1 MKATNVLATIGNTPH
16 IRINRLFGS
25 THEVWVKSE
34 RANPGGSIKD
44 RIALA
49 MVEDAER
56 SGALQPGGTIIE
68 PTSGNTGI
76 GLAMVAA
83 VKGYKLVLVMPDSM
97 SVERRRL
104 MLAYGA
110 TFELTP
116 REKGMKGSI
125 ARAEEIVAATP
136 GAWMPQQFENEANI
150 AVHVKTTA
158 EEIARDFPEGIDV
171 LITGVGTG
179 GHITGCAQVLKKRW
193 PKLRVFAVEPTQSP
207 VISGGQPSPHPI
219 QGIGAGF
226 IPKNLHKDLLDGVI
240 QVEAEAARE
249 MARRSARE
257 EGLLV
262 GISSGATLAAIAQKL
277 PDVAAGAR
285 VLGFNYDT
293 GERYLSIEGFLPSA

>member
-1 MKATNVLATIGNTPH
+1 MKAENVLATIGSTPH

-25 THEVWVKSE
+25 GHQVWVKSE
-34 RANPGGSIKD
+34 RSNPGGSIKD
-44 RIALA
+44 RIALS
-49 MVEDAER
+49 MVEAAEV
-56 SGALQPGGTIIE
+56 SGALKPGGTIIE

-83 VKGYKLVLVMPDSM
+83 VKGYKLILVMPDSM

-110 TFELTP
+110 SFELTP
-116 REKGMKGSI
+116 REKGMKGAI
-125 ARAEEIVAATP
+125 ARAEEMVASTP
-136 GAWMPQQFENEANI
+136 GAWMPQQFENPANI
-150 AVHVKTTA
+150 AVHVGTTA
-158 EEIARDFPEGIDV
+158 EEIALDFPEGLDA

-179 GHITGCAQVLKKRW
+179 GHITGCAQVLKRRW
-193 PKLRVFAVEPTQSP
+193 PQLKVFAVEPTQSP
-207 VISGGQPSPHPI
+207 VISGGAPSPHPI

-226 IPKNLHKDLLDGVI
+226 IPKNLHVDLLDGVI
-240 QVEAEAARE
+240 QVEAEDARE

-277 PDVAAGAR
+277 PELPPGSR
-285 VLGFNYDT
+285 ILGFNYDT
-293 GERYLSIEGFLPSA
+293 GERYLSIDGFLPS